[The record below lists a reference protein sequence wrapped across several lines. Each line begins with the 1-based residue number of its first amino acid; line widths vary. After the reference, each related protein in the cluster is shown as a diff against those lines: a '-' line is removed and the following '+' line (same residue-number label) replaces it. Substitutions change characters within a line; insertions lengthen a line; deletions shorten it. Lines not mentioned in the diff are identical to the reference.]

1 MNQRRTARNWRGLR
15 ARMLSVGLAGAL
27 ALSAAGWGGAPAPVS
42 AQDDLVGRTAQIA
55 GSEDGV
61 NLRAEPKFGS
71 EIVGTLADG
80 TTVELRIDAADTVL
94 DADGETR
101 WWPIRFDGVDGWV
114 AGYYLNQDVLDE
126 DADAS
131 DDEAA
136 SSEDEPTASDEADA
150 ADEADATDGADVF
163 DADAAADPTEVPD
176 AEDDAED
183 GDSTDVFFS
192 GETVLVSA
200 EDGANFRAEANTE
213 SEVLNILAF
222 GTPVELR
229 IDAADTVVRGGVR
242 WWPVRFDGEDGWIA
256 GDYLQDGDG
265 AAPETDDD
273 GIDES
278 AGFALGTY
286 VSADI
291 ADGVNVRTGA
301 GTENEQIATIRVEDV
316 VQVMDGPIA
325 ADGSVLGWYLVTD
338 GEFTGYVDGD
348 LLAVA
353 GQPAAP
359 SDDADPVQEP
369 EQSLAQFSVGD
380 IGRAHREGTNVRSG
394 ASRDSGIVGT
404 LDPGM
409 TVEIISEAV
418 YDDRGDDWYLIT
430 DGAMTGY
437 ANGSFL
443 GTADG
448 ATVDEEPEAAPEPD
462 PEPAP
467 APDPSLPIAGQAV
480 GAFEYPLESYVFTQ
494 AYGCSPFV
502 FEPYDANLGCNFH
515 NGIDLAANAYT
526 PLLAA
531 DGGVVKYAGW
541 CDCGLGFYV
550 EIDHGNGFSTVY
562 GHMVQQPDVFT
573 GQAVA
578 QGDVLGGVGSTGL
591 STGPHV
597 HFMIKLSGSTVD
609 PLAYLPELA
618 G

>member
-1 MNQRRTARNWRGLR
+1 
-15 ARMLSVGLAGAL
+15 MLSVGLAGAL
-27 ALSAAGWGGAPAPVS
+27 ALSAAGWGGTPAMVS
-42 AQDDLVGRTAQIA
+42 AQDDLVGRTAEIA

-61 NLRAEPKFGS
+61 NVRAEPEFGS

-101 WWPIRFDGVDGWV
+101 WWPIRFEGVDGWV
-114 AGYYLNQDVLDE
+114 AGYYLDQDVLAE
-126 DADAS
+126 DTDASADA
-131 DDEAA
+131 EA
-136 SSEDEPTASDEADA
+136 SEDEATATG
-150 ADEADATDGADVF
+150 EADATDEAEVS
-163 DADAAADPTEVPD
+163 DADAESDVTES
-176 AEDDAED
+176 AESDDDAAGD
-183 GDSTDVFFS
+183 GADVFFS

-200 EDGANFRAEANTE
+200 EDGANFRTEADTE

-229 IDAADTVVRGGVR
+229 IDTADTVVRGGVR

-256 GDYLQDGDG
+256 GDYLEDGDG

-286 VSADI
+286 VSAEI

-301 GTENEQIATIRVEDV
+301 GTENEQIATIRVGDV

-325 ADGSVLGWYLVTD
+325 ADGTVLGWYLVTD

-359 SDDADPVQEP
+359 SDDADPVVEP

-443 GTADG
+443 SLADG
-448 ATVDEEPEAAPEPD
+448 AVVDDEPEAAPEPETD
-462 PEPAP
+462 P

-480 GAFEYPLESYVFTQ
+480 GAFEYPLERYVFTQ
-494 AYGCSPFV
+494 AYGCSAFV

-597 HFMIKLSGSTVD
+597 HFMIKLAGSTVD